1 MRRPHAVTCFRRRY
15 RCEPYR
21 RKAILQDNPAHKQ
34 DFPVLSVDVDTQLD
48 FACKLRLVRTLLNWR
63 QEGMAESFGVNI
75 DTISAWETGRR
86 EPSARK
92 QRLLIILGEREGL
105 WFNERGYPEY
115 ERTHRE

>member
-1 MRRPHAVTCFRRRY
+1 M
-15 RCEPYR
+15 
-21 RKAILQDNPAHKQ
+21 
-34 DFPVLSVDVDTQLD
+34 DTQLD

-86 EPSARK
+86 EPTARK

-105 WFNERGYPEY
+105 IFNGRGYPEY
-115 ERTHRE
+115 AERKNLAVGSDGTYPAN

>member
-1 MRRPHAVTCFRRRY
+1 MVNPRRY
-15 RCEPYR
+15 C
-21 RKAILQDNPAHKQ
+21 KIILPQDNPAHKQ

-86 EPSARK
+86 EPTARK
-92 QRLLIILGEREGL
+92 QRLLVILAEREGL
-105 WFNERGYPEY
+105 CFNERNYPEY
-115 ERTHRE
+115 AQRPRIESPAIER

>member
-1 MRRPHAVTCFRRRY
+1 M
-15 RCEPYR
+15 
-21 RKAILQDNPAHKQ
+21 
-34 DFPVLSVDVDTQLD
+34 DTQLD

-105 WFNERGYPEY
+105 WFNHRGYPEY
-115 ERTHRE
+115 AEKRFVPPTESGS